1 MAISLFIPNED
12 DFQEH
17 CHANSQ
23 SEKDLATI
31 IQYISEET
39 SDGTERNKLIA
50 QAKAWPRQVRADFA
64 GRIRKIRQQ
73 EQAEAEII
81 PLRQPAPADA
91 ATWQE
96 FAETIEGE
104 KPKHVDKNEYTITEN
119 YVIEHPELGGR
130 EIAIYCLLVYRA
142 HMPKKTCIAS
152 IAGLARRTGWTR
164 NTVAAALDR
173 LIETGC
179 VVRGERQ
186 PGGAYVWT
194 MPHRH
199 RSKKKAKR

>member
-1 MAISLFIPNED
+1 M
-12 DFQEH
+12 
-17 CHANSQ
+17 
-23 SEKDLATI
+23 
-31 IQYISEET
+31 
-39 SDGTERNKLIA
+39 
-50 QAKAWPRQVRADFA
+50 RADFA

-73 EQAEAEII
+73 DQAEAEII
-81 PLRQPAPADA
+81 PLRQPAPADD

-96 FAETIEGE
+96 FSESIEEE

-186 PGGAYVWT
+186 PGGAVRRRGRD
-194 MPHRH
+194 MRCRDALQRAGARSAGIRGGRQQAERH
-199 RSKKKAKR
+199 DGAVESVCFN